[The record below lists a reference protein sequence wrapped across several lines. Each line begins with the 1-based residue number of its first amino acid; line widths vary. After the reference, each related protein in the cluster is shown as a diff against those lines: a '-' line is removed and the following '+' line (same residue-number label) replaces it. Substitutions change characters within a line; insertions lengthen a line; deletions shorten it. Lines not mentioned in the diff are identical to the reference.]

1 MEEEPLLRDS
11 NLPDAHDALQTPP
24 AGHFNPH
31 HSIARACKKLS
42 NTVTIDAPTLFA
54 LVASI
59 GNLLQGWDNA
69 SIAGAIFYI
78 EEEFRLQ
85 SSPMINGLIM
95 AMALIGAGISTLL
108 SGRWADPLGRRIMLL
123 TSSIL
128 SLTSELLMIFL
139 SQKIYM
145 IIIVRFISGL
155 SIGLAVTHV
164 PLYISEIAPAE
175 TRGKLNTFPQLSGSV
190 GMFISYCM
198 VFWMSLTPK
207 VDWRNMIAVELIPS
221 LVYTI
226 LIIFYL
232 PESPRWLVTQGRV
245 DEARIVLQRLQRRED
260 VSGEMASLLEG
271 TYIGHIP
278 IKKEFIIGPTDEI
291 KLFSSGEQVKLY
303 GLKED
308 LSCIICQSKDENS
321 QSKTNSLM
329 RIGSSFFDP
338 IVILTES
345 VNENEADNI
354 CNETQDT
361 NSSNEEN
368 QYTELDEE
376 NQYTE
381 LDKAQVSD
389 EAEDEDNQYVSE
401 GEDGIGQRLYTVGGG
416 WQLTWK
422 LVEED
427 GLDENTQSG
436 IERVYLHEKCKGT
449 QIDASLSNQ
458 FIKVTALVNRSVFP
472 QHNNHNSIEAI
483 GQMFSY
489 LLETGVRKA
498 LMVGITIQILQQFA
512 GINGILY
519 YTPVILI
526 QVGVGDVLSSF
537 DLNSSSKSIL
547 LSAITTLLMLPCIG
561 TAVWLVDIKGRRHIL
576 LSTIPILLI
585 SLIILVAANVM
596 DMRTDL
602 HATIS
607 ALCVIVYQCIF
618 VMGFGPIPN
627 ILCAEI
633 FPTRVRAICL
643 VLCSLTFWICDTIV
657 TYIFPILMEKI
668 GLAGVFGIFAIVCA
682 LAVLFVYF
690 KVPETKGIPLEVMSE
705 CYACTD
711 STSRPSKDEDEGS
724 KEEK

>member
-190 GMFISYCM
+190 
-198 VFWMSLTPK
+198 
-207 VDWRNMIAVELIPS
+207 
-221 LVYTI
+221 
-226 LIIFYL
+226 
-232 PESPRWLVTQGRV
+232 
-245 DEARIVLQRLQRRED
+245 
-260 VSGEMASLLEG
+260 GEMASLLEG

-643 VLCSLTFWICDTIV
+643 V
-657 TYIFPILMEKI
+657 
-668 GLAGVFGIFAIVCA
+668 
-682 LAVLFVYF
+682 
-690 KVPETKGIPLEVMSE
+690 PETKGIPLEVMSE